1 MKKGFKPF
9 VLAGF
14 LGVLLS
20 TLASSAHAA
29 TAVDAYQAGVSFYK
43 QGLYD
48 QCIDQENAAIA
59 LDPTLWQAYQ
69 VKGYCYFKEGNTSA
83 ALDAYHQCLQ
93 VNPNNPKLEAMVNK
107 LEAQNGPA
115 LPAAP
120 VVNAPNA
127 NQPAPS
133 NNVESEAP
141 INATSTP
148 VMVNTNPVPNSVSK
162 GPRNLVIQIE
172 GGLFVPAS
180 SQAASQLTPGYALGG
195 MVGFAFTPHFTLG
208 LEVGS
213 DELNY
218 NTSVILAAA
227 GVANNPAYNLTMPTF
242 GHVPVEVFGQYSF
255 GESIVKPYVF
265 LGCGIAFD
273 SVNGKEVLTE
283 NGLPIYSQTINN
295 SWTNLEIDPGAGV
308 EFKVDKYE
316 NIFLQAKLDMD
327 FGPTANSSSTM
338 AETTDSPIIIVPLE
352 IGFNSTFQ

>member
-1 MKKGFKPF
+1 MKKVFKPY
-9 VLAGF
+9 VWAGLF
-14 LGVLLS
+14 WVMLS
-20 TLASSAHAA
+20 TSASSAHAA
-29 TAVDAYQAGVSFYK
+29 TAADAYQAGVSFYQ

-59 LDPTLWQAYQ
+59 LDPTVWQSYQ
-69 VKGYCYFKEGNTSA
+69 VKGYAYFKEGNSSA

-93 VNPNNPKLEAMVNK
+93 IHPDNPKLQQMVDK

-115 LPAAP
+115 LPPAP

-141 INATSTP
+141 INATATP
-148 VMVNTNPVPNSVSK
+148 FVVNPNPVGNSVSK
-162 GPRNLVIQIE
+162 GPRNLVIQID

-180 SQAASQLTPGYALGG
+180 SQAASQLTPGYAFGG
-195 MVGFAFTPHFTLG
+195 MVGYALTPHFTLG
-208 LEVGS
+208 LEGGS

-227 GVANNPAYNLTMPTF
+227 GVANNSAYNLTMPTF

-273 SVNGKEVLTE
+273 SVNGKEILTE

-295 SWTNLEIDPGAGV
+295 SWTNLEIDPGAGM
-308 EFKVDKYE
+308 EIAVDQHE

-327 FGPTANSSSTM
+327 FGPTANSGSTM
-338 AETTDSPIIIVPLE
+338 AETTDSPIIVVPLE